1 MPVQI
6 GQPLESDFHKP
17 LGLLSDCHRR
27 IERFLNV
34 LLTISRHVHGGQ
46 LNAEQQESLE
56 VALKYF
62 HDAAPL
68 HTCDEEASLFPR
80 MREKSNGK
88 SAVKLAMLDQLHA
101 DHSAAGR
108 QHKHVDELANKWLK
122 NGRLTSD
129 EARLLNDLLED
140 LSRTYVDHI
149 LIEERDIFPLAANL
163 LDRAEMKA
171 IAREMASRR
180 GLVFDAETL

>member
-6 GQPLESDFHKP
+6 GQPLESDFHNP

-34 LLTISRHVHGGQ
+34 LLTISRHAHGGQ
-46 LNAEQQESLE
+46 LSAEQQESLE

-68 HTCDEEASLFPR
+68 HTRDEEASLFPR
-80 MREKSNGK
+80 MREKSNGEN
-88 SAVKLAMLDQLHA
+88 AAKLTMLEQLHA
-101 DHSAAGR
+101 DHGVASR
-108 QHKHVDELANKWLK
+108 QHKRVDQLANKWLK
-122 NGRLTSD
+122 NGRLSSD
-129 EARLLNDLLED
+129 EARLLNNLLVN

-149 LIEERDIFPLAANL
+149 LIEEREIFPLAANL
-163 LDRAEMKA
+163 LNGAEMKA
-171 IAREMASRR
+171 IAREMATRR
-180 GLVFDAETL
+180 GLVFE